1 MYSSG
6 INRSNYNDPGI
17 RTSISTTTTGLTD
30 LEGAKAVARRIFD
43 TYDKNRKGVISQ
55 VDTVPMIVEAYKSFN
70 QYFSPSSSDISTYFR
85 VLDRNGDGQVT
96 YSDIEELCI
105 RYLCPQY
112 APKEVPKKPKYT
124 PEVEQR
130 LDVARRLFKKFDSD
144 GTGFLEA

>member
-1 MYSSG
+1 
-6 INRSNYNDPGI
+6 
-17 RTSISTTTTGLTD
+17 LTD

-43 TYDKNRKGVISQ
+43 TYDKNRKGVIAQ
-55 VDTVPMIVEAYKSFN
+55 FDTVPMIVEAYKSFN
-70 QYFSPSSSDISTYFR
+70 QYFSPSSSDISSYFR

-112 APKEVPKKPKYT
+112 STVKEAPKKAKYT

-130 LDVARRLFKKFDSD
+130 LDVARRLFKKFDKDNTGVLDSD
-144 GTGFLEA
+144 EVKGLIGETYAQMGM